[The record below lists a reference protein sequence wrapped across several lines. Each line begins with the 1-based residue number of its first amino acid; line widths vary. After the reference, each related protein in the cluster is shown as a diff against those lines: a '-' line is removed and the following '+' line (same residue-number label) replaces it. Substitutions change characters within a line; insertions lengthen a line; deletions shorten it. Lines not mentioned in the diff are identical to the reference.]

1 MRNTTSS
8 MARVLRIKLESKK
21 EGDAEEDPSE

>member
-1 MRNTTSS
+1 

-21 EGDAEEDPSE
+21 EGDAEEDPSEQILKET